1 MGIAAY
7 LMQVSVAHHAFP
19 RNFPAITW
27 PPRLLQLCLCVCE
40 RLLQLWAITSP
51 TRRPTFVDLGCG
63 NGFLSH
69 LLRAEG

>member
-1 MGIAAY
+1 MISRQFSSNHAA
-7 LMQVSVAHHAFP
+7 VP
-19 RNFPAITW
+19 
-27 PPRLLQLCLCVCE
+27 
-40 RLLQLWAITSP
+40 LLQLWAITSP

>member
-27 PPRLLQLCLCVCE
+27 
-40 RLLQLWAITSP
+40 LLQLWAITSP